1 MYIAQTKAILI
12 IQECNSYAL
21 ILSWF
26 IKKTYKHLKDL
37 PEYYLSASLLTARTL
52 RSEMIALQFVH
63 MLVGRNFSYAG
74 GTSSTVY
81 VYAMV
86 LLHISQYVKYFLEF
100 LIRVGIMINSS

>member
-1 MYIAQTKAILI
+1 
-12 IQECNSYAL
+12 
-21 ILSWF
+21 
-26 IKKTYKHLKDL
+26 
-37 PEYYLSASLLTARTL
+37 
-52 RSEMIALQFVH
+52 MIALQFVH